1 MASVGYTSGTLCP
14 QKWSRSDGTLKG
26 KGQSGHGKVAGSG
39 STPAGGMG
47 TVRAGSLETIQ
58 VSSGLW
64 LLGSASSPN
73 HILWKQ
79 GTFSKAGSGYVV
91 QSKVTKQPG
100 CREKE
105 HKMGFQTA

>member
-1 MASVGYTSGTLCP
+1 MAGVGYTSGTLCP
-14 QKWSRSDGTLKG
+14 QKWSGSDGTLKG

-47 TVRAGSLETIQ
+47 TVRAGSLETSRCLL
-58 VSSGLW
+58 VSGCLV
-64 LLGSASSPN
+64 LPPAPN
-73 HILWKQ
+73 HILCKQ

-100 CREKE
+100 CRGKE
-105 HKMGFQTA
+105 HKMGFQPA